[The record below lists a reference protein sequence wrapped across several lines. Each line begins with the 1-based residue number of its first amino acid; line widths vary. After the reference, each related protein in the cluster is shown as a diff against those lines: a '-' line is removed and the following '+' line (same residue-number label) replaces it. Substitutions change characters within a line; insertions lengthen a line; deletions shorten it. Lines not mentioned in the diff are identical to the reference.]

1 MHTEPVLSNNHPCKE
16 SVVKGKAWETPHS
29 TQTGAH
35 VCGCAGGMGFG
46 GGGLGSLGGMG
57 LGGMGMGDMGM
68 GMPNVNPNDM
78 SSILQVSASI
88 L

>member
-1 MHTEPVLSNNHPCKE
+1 M
-16 SVVKGKAWETPHS
+16 
-29 TQTGAH
+29 
-35 VCGCAGGMGFG
+35 CGCAGGMGFG

-78 SSILQVSASI
+78 SSVLQVRASI